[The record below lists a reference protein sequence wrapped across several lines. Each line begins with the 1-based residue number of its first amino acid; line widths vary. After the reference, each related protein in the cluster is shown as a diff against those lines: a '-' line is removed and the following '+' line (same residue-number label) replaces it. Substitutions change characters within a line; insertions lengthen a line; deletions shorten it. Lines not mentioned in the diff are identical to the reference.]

1 MACINIKID
10 RIGEALSLAASR
22 IGGLLFWVSRKD
34 EPLKVEVEDVLKN
47 QHLYVTCG
55 VLCAVN
61 SDSYLRVT
69 PDAIWLASGVL
80 DGAEFNIYANV
91 TWEIK

>member
-10 RIGEALSLAASR
+10 RIGESLSLVASR
-22 IGGLLFWVSRKD
+22 IGGLLLGVSRKD
-34 EPLKVEVEDVLKN
+34 EPLKIEVEDVLKN

-55 VLCAVN
+55 VLCTVN
-61 SDSYLRVT
+61 SDSYLRVSPNT
-69 PDAIWLASGVL
+69 IWLTSGVL

>member
-1 MACINIKID
+1 MACIDIKIN
-10 RIGEALSLAASR
+10 RIGESLSLVA
-22 IGGLLFWVSRKD
+22 SRKD
-34 EPLKVEVEDVLKN
+34 KPLKVEVEDVLKN
-47 QHLYVTCG
+47 KHLRVTCG
-55 VLCAVN
+55 VICTVN

-69 PDAIWLASGVL
+69 PDTIWLASGVL